1 MASGGALTPGR
12 GAPVV
17 DGVNLGVLG
26 IGSGWALVALG
37 VLMIFRGQ
45 LITKREAANMQ
56 RQNDA
61 KDEELKEW
69 RASVPAM
76 RESLETNNHLIRAV
90 LQIAEDPGP

>member
-1 MASGGALTPGR
+1 
-12 GAPVV
+12 
-17 DGVNLGVLG
+17 
-26 IGSGWALVALG
+26 
-37 VLMIFRGQ
+37 
-45 LITKREAANMQ
+45 MQ